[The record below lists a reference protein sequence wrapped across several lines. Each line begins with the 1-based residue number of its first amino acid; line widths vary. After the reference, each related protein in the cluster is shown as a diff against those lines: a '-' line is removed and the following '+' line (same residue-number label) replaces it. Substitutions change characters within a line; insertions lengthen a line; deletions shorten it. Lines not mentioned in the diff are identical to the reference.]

1 LSCDNLENLEEP
13 LKVLYKNTMAEQI
26 SDFDKLFTINTKIT
40 LIVNDGDYAGSYDS
54 RVEDFDKDGSIL
66 AAMPSSGGIP
76 VPLIPGTKA
85 EVSFMGPDSRYRFD
99 TAVQGRVKTGSIY
112 FLKLRKPETMERNQ
126 LRDFFRV
133 STRIKGSI
141 SLYHPL
147 AQGEKTSQAYDT
159 RDCLIV
165 DLSGGGCRLITEA
178 EAAKGQHVSVDLSD
192 ILGKGVVLQGKVIRT
207 VRLEGKNQISV
218 EFRFKKESERNP
230 LIKYVFKRQIELKQ
244 IRG

>member
-1 LSCDNLENLEEP
+1 
-13 LKVLYKNTMAEQI
+13 MAELI
-26 SDFDKLFTINTKIT
+26 NDFDKLFTVNTKIT
-40 LIVNDGDYAGSYDS
+40 LIVTNGDYAGSYDS
-54 RVEDFDKDGSIL
+54 RVEDFDRDGSIL

-85 EVSFMGPDSRYRFD
+85 EVSFMGPDSRYRFE
-99 TAVQGRVKTGSIY
+99 TAVLGRVKTGSIY
-112 FLKLRKPETMERNQ
+112 LLKLRRPEQLERNQ

-141 SLYHPL
+141 ALFHPSSP
-147 AQGEKTSQAYDT
+147 GEKTSVPYDSAECT
-159 RDCLIV
+159 IV

-178 EAAKGQHVSVDLSD
+178 ETAKGQHVSVDLSEM
-192 ILGKGVVLQGKVIRT
+192 LGKGQVLHGKVIRT

-218 EFRFKKESERNP
+218 EFYFKKESERNQ